1 MPGAIVTK
9 AAAVMCSHGGSAK
22 PTPAC
27 ESTRVKI
34 DGQAV
39 IVQPGPWTISGCS
52 SQPPPNGPGLDATGT
67 FSTGA
72 TRVKVEGKPVLLAD
86 AQSTA
91 ATTGTPLT
99 ISSAG
104 QTKVKGI

>member
-91 ATTGTPLT
+91 VTTGTPLT